1 MLEAQGT
8 TEIDVG
14 FCVLSEGEYE
24 VGASVE
30 EVKGLNAAADR
41 NENSGKGTEDFAL
54 KDWTHEKGERRVW
67 YASEPCVLV
76 AKDGRD
82 DAD

>member
-30 EVKGLNAAADR
+30 EVKSLDAATDLN
-41 NENSGKGTEDFAL
+41 ESGEKRTEDFAL
-54 KDWTHEKGERRVW
+54 KGWTHGKGERRVW
-67 YASEPCVLV
+67 YASEPCVLM
-76 AKDGRD
+76 AQGGRD
-82 DAD
+82 GED